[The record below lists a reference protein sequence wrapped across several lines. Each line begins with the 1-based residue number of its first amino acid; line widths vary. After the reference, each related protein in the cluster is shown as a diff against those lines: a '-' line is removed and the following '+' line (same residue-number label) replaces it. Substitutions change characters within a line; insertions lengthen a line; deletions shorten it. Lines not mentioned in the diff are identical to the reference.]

1 MWGPG
6 EDKDFWEVYWMGR
19 GQGRVPAISH
29 CPDSLGSSEPF
40 TVKTHLGLATGRQ
53 NISLLCY
60 SPTSGLFWLVRFQI
74 QSFRNKITEDIYQIC
89 HSQTAVDP
97 EQGLYRLK
105 ILYSGADF
113 NYKQH

>member
-40 TVKTHLGLATGRQ
+40 TVKTHLGSPLDDKTSAYFVTRQ
-53 NISLLCY
+53 LLGY
-60 SPTSGLFWLVRFQI
+60 FGWSDSK
-74 QSFRNKITEDIYQIC
+74 FRAFVTKYPKIFIKFVT
-89 HSQTAVDP
+89 
-97 EQGLYRLK
+97 YR
-105 ILYSGADF
+105 
-113 NYKQH
+113 QQ